1 MKKHI
6 IILIVSLCMVSHGY
20 SQYTEIPDPSFEQAL
35 IDLGIDSD
43 GVINGQVLTS
53 DIEGVEV
60 LDLSDKFFNNLIGI
74 EDFTSLKTLDI
85 SFTFGGGEFLDL
97 TMVPTLESFYANDG
111 QDATR
116 TTITD
121 INLSNN
127 PNLKKIEILENWQL
141 RRIDLRNSDQYIDSL
156 EFHYYPNYSQWETV
170 TCDMLSRADLL
181 CVEVT
186 DPEAA
191 ENGEGFYENWN
202 VDGESCMIYTTDCTL
217 GISDFEVSYFQIYP
231 NPAKEYFKIESE
243 IEMEA
248 MEVFNLQGEKIKSF
262 SSNHEVHS
270 VADLSSGLYLLKIQ
284 FKSGKNYVKKL
295 LVE

>member
-1 MKKHI
+1 MI
-6 IILIVSLCMVSHGY
+6 SLAYG
-20 SQYTEIPDPSFEQAL
+20 QYTEIPDPGFEQAL

-60 LDLSDKFFNNLIGI
+60 LDLSYKFFNNLIGI

-85 SFTFGGGEFLDL
+85 SFTFGGAEFLDL
-97 TMVPTLESFYANDG
+97 TMVPTLENFYANDG

-116 TTITD
+116 TTISD

-170 TCDMLSRADLL
+170 TCDMLSRAALL

-202 VDGESCMIYTTDCTL
+202 VDEELCMIYTTDCTL
-217 GISDFEVSYFQIYP
+217 SVAGFEAPNFLIYP
-231 NPAKEYFKIESE
+231 NPTKEYFQIDTDVE
-243 IEMEA
+243 IEIIEI
-248 MEVFNLQGEKIKSF
+248 VDLKGKKIKSF

-270 VADLSSGLYLLKIQ
+270 VTDLSSGLYLLKIQ
-284 FKSGKNYVKKL
+284 LKSGKSYVRKL